1 MSNANTQH
9 TDPNADT
16 VCSRNGVRVAV
27 MIVDDV
33 IAAASG
39 VLHALGDFCFDAD
52 TLRTFTDT
60 DSVIAAVN
68 NQR

>member
-1 MSNANTQH
+1 
-9 TDPNADT
+9 
-16 VCSRNGVRVAV
+16 